1 MEIIYLIVGIAI
13 GLAIGY
19 LLLRG
24 QSSSKLAELLS
35 QKNVAEEKVI
45 HLSEQIQKLE
55 SAANIQHEKILELTA
70 ENSSAKISLLNVQDK
85 LNDQKQEVEEMQNRM
100 KFEFRNL
107 ANDLL
112 DEKSKKFT
120 EQNQSNLN
128 DILKPLGEKIKEFEK
143 KVEDSHKESLEKNA
157 GLKQQMEDLQK
168 LNQSIGQEAKNLTL
182 ALKGQTK
189 TQGNWGERILESILE
204 VSGLEKN
211 REYFVQEN
219 LHNEDG
225 RRFIPDVLIRL
236 PDDKTLVIDSK
247 VSITAYEAYCS
258 CSDALLQRRS
268 LAEHISSV
276 KNHMKNLNTKQ
287 YQQLYELKSLDF
299 VLMFIPIDAAYT
311 LVAQEDQTLWVQ
323 AYEKNILIVTPL
335 SILPALRT
343 VSNLWR
349 QEKQAR
355 NSLDIARQ
363 AGELYD
369 KFDSLWN
376 DLQTVK
382 SRMLSAQTA
391 FDDSIRKLRGNQGLI
406 KKVEKLKEL
415 GASASKQLPQKLLD
429 WAEDESN

>member
-1 MEIIYLIVGIAI
+1 MEIIYLLIGIIA
-13 GLAIGY
+13 GFAIGY
-19 LLLRG
+19 LLLRN
-24 QSSSKLAELLS
+24 QSSARISELFS
-35 QKNVAEEKVI
+35 QKNVAEEKVKT
-45 HLSEQIQKLE
+45 LLENTRKLE
-55 SAANIQHEKILELTA
+55 SESNERQQKILELTS
-70 ENSSAKISLLNVQDK
+70 ENSSAKISLVNLQDK
-85 LNDQKQEVEEMQNRM
+85 LNDQKQELEEMQTRM
-100 KFEFRNL
+100 KIEFRNL

-128 DILKPLGEKIKEFEK
+128 EILKPLSEKIREFEK

-168 LNQSIGQEAKNLTL
+168 LNQTIGQEAKNLTL

-211 REYFVQEN
+211 REYFIQEN
-219 LHNEDG
+219 LLNDEG
-225 RRFIPDVLIRL
+225 RRFIPDVVIRL

-247 VSITAYEAYCS
+247 VSITAYESYCS
-258 CSDALLQRRS
+258 CNDALLQRRS
-268 LAEHISSV
+268 LADHVSSV

-343 VSNLWR
+343 ISNLWR

-376 DLQTVK
+376 DLQAVK

-391 FDDSIRKLRGNQGLI
+391 FDDSIRKLRGN
-406 KKVEKLKEL
+406 
-415 GASASKQLPQKLLD
+415 
-429 WAEDESN
+429 